1 MYKSAKRQVGNKSH
15 PQGMISHYSL
25 EDVIG
30 KKKTGRSDEHGEKHL
45 AGSGG
50 TYENAI
56 P

>member
-1 MYKSAKRQVGNKSH
+1 
-15 PQGMISHYSL
+15 MISHYSL

-30 KKKTGRSDEHGEKHL
+30 KKETGRSDEHGEKHL

-56 P
+56 PKKAENPARGMANTQ

>member
-1 MYKSAKRQVGNKSH
+1 
-15 PQGMISHYSL
+15 MISHYSL

-50 TYENAI
+50 TYENDI
-56 P
+56 PSKGGKSGKGNG

>member
-1 MYKSAKRQVGNKSH
+1 
-15 PQGMISHYSL
+15 MISHYSL

-50 TYENAI
+50 TYENAF
-56 P
+56 PLKGGKSGKGNG

>member
-1 MYKSAKRQVGNKSH
+1 
-15 PQGMISHYSL
+15 MISHYSL

-30 KKKTGRSDEHGEKHL
+30 KKTGRSDEHGEKHL